1 MQEKRR
7 YAVLINTFYF
17 LFLLVFAVPLIINH
31 ICFKRKKKK
40 KPFAASPL
48 VDLLERHPILY
59 ELSIVVW
66 NFPVGRRIYSAV
78 PIEGKDNVLQVG
90 CGTGLFNRL
99 RPEARTVNLDI
110 NEKYLAYGVRHG
122 RFQQTVCQSVYD
134 LEFEPGS
141 FSAVLFA
148 RCFHHIRHQKK
159 ALAVCGRVLEPGGR
173 LIIFDP
179 VSTQKESFKTR
190 LVNTEMDGVV
200 YRYHK
205 ETYETYLNS
214 IMPDGFILE
223 RLDFIKTPTVTNYN
237 FRYPHVDAVAIL
249 MKSGD

>member
-1 MQEKRR
+1 MRGKKR
-7 YAVLINTFYF
+7 YAVLINAFYF
-17 LFLLVFAVPLIINH
+17 LFLLVFAIPLFINH
-31 ICFKRKKKK
+31 VCFKRKKRT

-48 VDLLERHPILY
+48 VGLLERHPFLY

-66 NFPVGRRIYSAV
+66 NFPAGRRIYSAV
-78 PIEGKDNVLQVG
+78 PVGDKDNVLQVG

-99 RPEARTVNLDI
+99 RPHICTVNLDI

-134 LEFEPGS
+134 LELEPES
-141 FSAVLFA
+141 FSTVLFA

-173 LIIFDP
+173 LIIFEP
-179 VSTQKESFKTR
+179 VSTQRESFKTR

-200 YRYHK
+200 YRFHK
-205 ETYETYLNS
+205 ETYENYLRS
-214 IMPDGFILE
+214 IMPDGFILD

-237 FRYPHVDAVAIL
+237 FRYPHMDAVAVL